1 MPASISSLTFVV
13 QVKKARKSGKG
24 TSQKTQVSTSKK
36 LGAFQVAQ
44 QKGKVRKIE
53 KAEKSENCN

>member
-1 MPASISSLTFVV
+1 V

-24 TSQKTQVSTSKK
+24 RSQKTQVSISKK

-44 QKGKVRKIE
+44 RKVKGKKLKKVG
-53 KAEKSENCN
+53 KSEKR